1 MRTLLRTILKTWK
14 RRRASPLVEEAI
26 LLGVA
31 LFIFLLLGAV
41 IFDLVDFAKGVFQS
55 FSNTITDFPE

>member
-1 MRTLLRTILKTWK
+1 MRLLNKVF
-14 RRRASPLVEEAI
+14 RRKRASPLVEEAI

-41 IFDLVDFAKGVFQS
+41 IFDLVDFAKGIFSS
-55 FSNTITDFPE
+55 FSDTVTDFPE